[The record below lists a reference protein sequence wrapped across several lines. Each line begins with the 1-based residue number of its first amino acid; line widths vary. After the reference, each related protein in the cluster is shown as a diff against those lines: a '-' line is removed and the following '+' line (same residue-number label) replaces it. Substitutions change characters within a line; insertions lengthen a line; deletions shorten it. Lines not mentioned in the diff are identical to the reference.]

1 MKRIRRSVTDQ
12 EYQKLITHT
21 KSDPGIKE
29 HKRLKLLRIF
39 TLLYYT
45 GMRINEVSL
54 IKIEKIHELID
65 QSKGIIDT
73 PKKENER
80 ELHFSPAACKSIK
93 LLIKDAAP
101 EENFIYAWE
110 KKTTPM
116 HKISLIAMV
125 NTYMKQVLGQGYTS
139 HSFRQGIIT
148 DMFAAGLSTPMVQ
161 KFIGH
166 SDPKTTL
173 HYAAPTSAQV
183 HNALIR

>member
-1 MKRIRRSVTDQ
+1 MKRIRRSVTDK

-45 GMRINEVSL
+45 GMRINEISL
-54 IKIEKIHELID
+54 IKVEKINELID
-65 QSKGIIDT
+65 ESKGIITT

-80 ELHFSPAACKSIK
+80 ELHFSADAAKQMK
-93 LLIKDAAP
+93 QLTKDAEP
-101 EENFIYAWE
+101 HENLIYSWD

-116 HKISLIAMV
+116 HKISLISMV
-125 NTYMKQVLGQGYTS
+125 NTYMKQVLGSGYTS

-148 DMFAAGLSTPMVQ
+148 DMFAAGLSTPIVQ

-166 SDPKTTL
+166 ADPKTTL

-183 HNALIR
+183 HSALIR